1 MPIYEF
7 RCEDCGHVL
16 EALRRMGEGAE
27 GLSCPECGSARLTRE
42 FSSFSGVS
50 SGGAGEGSFPSCIS
64 GG

>member
-16 EALRRMGEGAE
+16 EALRRMGEGPE
-27 GLSCPECGSARLTRE
+27 GLSCPECGSARLTQE
-42 FSSFSGVS
+42 FSSFSGMS
-50 SGGAGEGSFPSCIS
+50 SGGGGRGSFPSCTS